1 MIDLLRL
8 LSDAERNAFSALS
21 QLSEND
27 IDSIWAYV
35 SAYIERQMT
44 LQKGVHLAGLGTFT
58 FSQQKLD
65 MGNKFIMIQ
74 RPIFLLAEKLAQ
86 SQGLK
91 QARPLAAAT
100 HIPVVQLNFTAVS
113 WQSPFD
119 RDAVEGCVRETLLLL
134 PRALASKQ
142 NLLFTF
148 QGIGV
153 LSFKENKVRMKF
165 NRDFINA
172 MDGTGRLLL
181 AFSNRLGSSASLMSG
196 RLSRFQRPQTA
207 DPVTLPR
214 VCSPEPGSKADGKEG
229 CCIWPTPAFRTRP
242 TICLIDEV
250 PQPRESKSHQTL
262 QPAKMKAVSL
272 SEELNPKTPME
283 ATDKSTISPPEGTLR
298 VEESHMNVSCSGH
311 TRAGQELCYLCMQ
324 RAQRNVPVYLREQQ
338 LAEEQAQEMLLLL
351 KEQQRDKLYMEKEQ
365 ANMDEQR
372 AHAKQVA
379 AFNLEVS
386 EAVKEEK
393 AHCPPYHTSF
403 IFLDRPF
410 TPARK
415 IQQHRYMDELQ
426 AQVGN
431 RKQHDAQ
438 DQQNRLLLEHLDR
451 VQLVQEINL
460 QKAQQFQQKQERTKH
475 YKMAL
480 DTQVE
485 AGHRSKADRRVR
497 LPPIQE
503 KISQSRD
510 TVQVEDRKGTG
521 LPQHQPSSSGFGRCE
536 APATNAEGRE
546 RAQKVFQEQ
555 LITATQK
562 KRNELY
568 KRQAQ
573 QKKESEM
580 LTRNRRDLILDR
592 ISRFEKKQNMR
603 ASLED
608 TWSRSA
614 GLKHQREDEER
625 RFLRSGGQLLIDQ
638 CEQYRRCYQCERK
651 TFNQGESNI
660 WKDSHYVSGSR
671 LMI

>member
-1 MIDLLRL
+1 
-8 LSDAERNAFSALS
+8 
-21 QLSEND
+21 
-27 IDSIWAYV
+27 
-35 SAYIERQMT
+35 
-44 LQKGVHLAGLGTFT
+44 
-58 FSQQKLD
+58 
-65 MGNKFIMIQ
+65 
-74 RPIFLLAEKLAQ
+74 
-86 SQGLK
+86 
-91 QARPLAAAT
+91 
-100 HIPVVQLNFTAVS
+100 
-113 WQSPFD
+113 
-119 RDAVEGCVRETLLLL
+119 
-134 PRALASKQ
+134 
-142 NLLFTF
+142 
-148 QGIGV
+148 
-153 LSFKENKVRMKF
+153 
-165 NRDFINA
+165 
-172 MDGTGRLLL
+172 
-181 AFSNRLGSSASLMSG
+181 
-196 RLSRFQRPQTA
+196 
-207 DPVTLPR
+207 
-214 VCSPEPGSKADGKEG
+214 
-229 CCIWPTPAFRTRP
+229 
-242 TICLIDEV
+242 
-250 PQPRESKSHQTL
+250 
-262 QPAKMKAVSL
+262 
-272 SEELNPKTPME
+272 
-283 ATDKSTISPPEGTLR
+283 
-298 VEESHMNVSCSGH
+298 
-311 TRAGQELCYLCMQ
+311 
-324 RAQRNVPVYLREQQ
+324 
-338 LAEEQAQEMLLLL
+338 
-351 KEQQRDKLYMEKEQ
+351 
-365 ANMDEQR
+365 MDEQR

-431 RKQHDAQ
+431 RKQYDAQ

-536 APATNAEGRE
+536 TPAINAEGRE

-592 ISRFEKKQNMR
+592 ISRFEKKRNMR